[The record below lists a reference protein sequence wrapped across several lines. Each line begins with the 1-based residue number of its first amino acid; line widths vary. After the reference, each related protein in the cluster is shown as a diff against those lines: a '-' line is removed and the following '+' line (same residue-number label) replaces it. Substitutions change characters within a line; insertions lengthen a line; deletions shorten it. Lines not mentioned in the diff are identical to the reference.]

1 MTVGKQARKGIN
13 MSATLTSLI
22 GLVTSSWTAIAAW
35 VPILFGIGFVIVRFA
50 LGAISRIAGFR
61 RKRGRAR

>member
-1 MTVGKQARKGIN
+1 

-22 GLVTSSWTAIAAW
+22 GLVTSAWSSIASW
-35 VPILFGIGFVIVRFA
+35 VPVLFGIGFVIVRFA
-50 LGAISRIAGFR
+50 LGAISKIAGFR

>member
-1 MTVGKQARKGIN
+1 

-35 VPILFGIGFVIVRFA
+35 VPVLFGIGFVIVRFA

>member
-1 MTVGKQARKGIN
+1 
-13 MSATLTSLI
+13 MSSTISSLI
-22 GLVTSSWTAIAAW
+22 TLITTSWTAIAAW

-50 LGAISRIAGFR
+50 LGAISKIAGFR